1 MHCGIILCGLL
12 FKLVRELYQEPFVI
26 FITIWHQ
33 NGQDIVVH
41 FGQEKT
47 SLLAEIQESLSRLM
61 AGAFG

>member
-1 MHCGIILCGLL
+1 L

-26 FITIWHQ
+26 FITFWHQ
-33 NGQDIVVH
+33 DGQDIVLH

-47 SLLAEIQESLSRLM
+47 SLLAELQESLSRLM